1 MSENT
6 KRPGCSFKEAV
17 CIDAMRIFDSCSS
30 QDCLEDVQF
39 CFEPDVQMLI
49 NNAAY
54 IKTTSIDVTDVDF
67 SISPVAFNQGFYS
80 VDVTYNFR
88 AQIEVFS
95 GENEPPTVVFGR
107 ACFTKKVILYGS
119 DGGTQRF
126 DSDTGMQTVQ
136 ESQTTGCACCCRSSC
151 TLPTASVSL
160 VEPMCLDT
168 KLKKRHHHHHEHSSP
183 CDKCSKNNGNDSGV
197 MGDKEVLITI
207 GIFAVISLSR
217 PVPVMV
223 PIYDYCLPG
232 KECVSNSTSPCEMFE
247 QIEFPRNEF
256 FPRGLEESCGCNLE
270 DSEEN
275 DE

>member
-1 MSENT
+1 MSEST
-6 KRPGCSFKEAV
+6 MRPGCSFKEAV
-17 CIDAMRIFDSCSS
+17 CIDAKRIFDSCSS

-39 CFEPDVQMLI
+39 CFDSQVQTLI

-54 IKTTSIDVTDVDF
+54 IKTTCIDVTDVDF

-95 GENEPPTVVFGR
+95 GDNTPPTVVYGT

-126 DSDTGMQTVQ
+126 DSDNGAQTVL
-136 ESQTTGCACCCRSSC
+136 ESPTTGCACCCRSSC

-168 KLKKRHHHHHEHSSP
+168 KLKSVQPYPDPTLP
-183 CDKCSKNNGNDSGV
+183 CERCGNNPAV
-197 MGDKEVLITI
+197 TAQGDKQVLITI

-232 KECVSNSTSPCEMFE
+232 KECISNSTSPCEMFE
-247 QIEFPRNEF
+247 QIEFPKNEF
-256 FPRGLEESCGCNLE
+256 FPKGLEEGCGCMSAV
-270 DSEEN
+270 DTTSET
-275 DE
+275 